1 MEMDAQFL
9 FQVGAVVASLSGAWA
24 LVRAQVNTL
33 KATQEEIKGHVDEV
47 NRELDETEN
56 NVAVLRQQIKVL
68 SDILSPDNLA
78 AEHKRKG
85 QVQEQIK
92 KLQEE
97 MTTLQHMHNGR
108 HPFIDELSSSHHTS
122 HLPLQKTKSI

>member
-33 KATQEEIKGHVDEV
+33 KATQEEIKSAVDEV
-47 NRELDETEN
+47 NRELDTAEN

-78 AEHKRKG
+78 KENSRRG
-85 QVQEQIK
+85 EIQEQIK
-92 KLQEE
+92 SLQKDVL
-97 MTTLQHMHNGR
+97 TLQHMHNGR
-108 HPFIDELSSSHHTS
+108 HPFIDELTSSH
-122 HLPLQKTKSI
+122 LQGNRHSPQK

>member
-92 KLQEE
+92 SLQKDVI
-97 MTTLQHMHNGR
+97 TLQHMHNGR
-108 HPFIDELSSSHHTS
+108 HPFIDELTS
-122 HLPLQKTKSI
+122 NHLQRNPHSPQK